1 MRNCNMETQSSTQ
14 PNHNTI
20 LSLKEIREQYPN
32 QWVLVVNPELDNNL
46 EIIRGEVI
54 ANCPTKEELYQK
66 LHLSK
71 DRSSAIEYTG
81 TYDDNLVLI

>member
-1 MRNCNMETQSSTQ
+1 METQSSPQ
-14 PNHNTI
+14 IKNKTI
-20 LSLKEIREQYPN
+20 LSLEEIREQYPN
-32 QWVLVVNPELDNNL
+32 QWVLVVNPELDDNL
-46 EIIRGEVI
+46 EIIQGEVI
-54 ANCPTKEELYQK
+54 ANCPTKEELYEK

>member
-1 MRNCNMETQSSTQ
+1 METQSSPQ
-14 PNHNTI
+14 PNNNTI
-20 LSLKEIREQYPN
+20 LSLEEIREQYPN
-32 QWVLVVNPELDNNL
+32 QWVLVVNPELDDNL

-54 ANCPTKEELYQK
+54 ANCPTKEELFKQ